1 MKKKKNRLQ
10 RIFALK
16 LANQSSTS
24 SLSTDDNSLWFL
36 TKSQPGL
43 STPGG
48 GTPLWLIFKRAE
60 ISFPSQLLSP
70 PSRVVLLLH

>member
-1 MKKKKNRLQ
+1 MIPKMKKKKNRLQ

-24 SLSTDDNSLWFL
+24 SLSLCAKYPRVSA
-36 TKSQPGL
+36 KVSGL

-48 GTPLWLIFKRAE
+48 GTPLSTMANFRK
-60 ISFPSQLLSP
+60 S
-70 PSRVVLLLH
+70 